1 MDKENFINMVQ
12 QAVDYESRHGFAISD
27 KIPKWVSDSR
37 RDFVDRQT
45 VIERLVVLHYWQIAD
60 DSGVLEGA
68 NQAQIDSYKADL
80 KECVRELLRDADNSL
95 EIEIGLRWNPTN
107 DYPGTRAAELYDI
120 DGVFR

>member
-12 QAVDYESRHGFAISD
+12 QAVDYESRYGFAISD
-27 KIPKWVSDSR
+27 KKPKWV

-45 VIERLVVLHYWQIAD
+45 VIERLIVLHYWQIAD
-60 DSGVLEGA
+60 DSGVLEEA

-80 KECVRELLRDADNSL
+80 KECVRELLKDDNSL
-95 EIEIGLRWNPTN
+95 HVEIGARWNPTN
-107 DYPGTRAAELYDI
+107 DYPGTRAAELYDT